1 MLASVYDKAAGRWR
15 YYQTSQDS
23 FPVRPL
29 SPGSLGIGIEDAVPR
44 LPEKSKPVGLG
55 DVARGVVLSGDVAQD
70 DSGLAWMAGIT
81 VVFGLWLLLR

>member
-15 YYQTSQDS
+15 YYQTNQDS

-29 SPGSLGIGIEDAVPR
+29 GPGSLGIGIEDAIPR

-55 DVARGVVLSGDVAQD
+55 DVARGVVLSGEATPDGNGVWIGFALVA
-70 DSGLAWMAGIT
+70 LAAWII
-81 VVFGLWLLLR
+81 LR